1 MVKMNFGGIEEDVIT
16 LEEFSL
22 KKAKKNLEDKV
33 IVVIGYGSQGRAQA
47 LNLRDNGLDVVVGQ
61 REGTKSWG
69 QAISDGFEPL
79 SIEDACSRGDIIL
92 YLLSDAGQMKQ
103 WSSVKKHLARGK
115 TLCFAHGFS
124 IVYRDQTEVIPP
136 EDIDVILV
144 VPKGS
149 GATVREKGGLNASIA
164 VHQNFTGKAEDTAN
178 AIAITI
184 GCQNVFKTTFERET
198 YCNLTAERGVL
209 VGALSGL
216 IEAQY
221 NELRKR
227 GHPPSEAFSET
238 VEQLT
243 ESLIPLIGEKGMDY
257 LFANISKTAQRGALN
272 WRHKFKEACE
282 PVFEE
287 LYDRVKSGDETEVV
301 LEDIDPADE
310 LEEISNSEIWR
321 AGEVI
326 RNLRSKNQ

>member
-1 MVKMNFGGIEEDVIT
+1 MTKMNFGGTEEEVIT
-16 LEEFSL
+16 LEEFPLS
-22 KKAKKNLEDKV
+22 KAKEILGDKM
-33 IVVIGYGSQGRAQA
+33 IAVIGYGSQGRAQA
-47 LNLRDNGLDVVVGQ
+47 LNLRDNGFNVVVGQ
-61 REGTKSWG
+61 REGTKSWS
-69 QAISDGFEPL
+69 QACEDGCDPCL
-79 SIEDACSRGDIIL
+79 IEEACEKGSIIL

-103 WSSVKKHLARGK
+103 WSSVKKHLAQGK

-124 IVYRDQTEVIPP
+124 IVYEDQTGVVPP

-149 GATVREKGGLNASIA
+149 GVTVREKGGLNASYAI
-164 VHQNFTGKAEDTAN
+164 HQDFTGDAEEVAKAL
-178 AIAITI
+178 AIAI
-184 GCQNVFKTTFERET
+184 GSQNIFKTTFERET

-243 ESLIPLIGEKGMDY
+243 ESLIPLIGEKGMDH
-257 LFANISKTAQRGALN
+257 LFANISKTAQRGALD
-272 WRHKFKEACE
+272 WRHRFKEAIE

-287 LYDRVKSGDETEVV
+287 LYDKVKSGEETRIV
-301 LEDIDPADE
+301 LEDFDPKKE
-310 LEEISNSEIWR
+310 LLDIKNSEIWQT
-321 AGEVI
+321 GKVI
-326 RNLRSKNQ
+326 RSFRSKE